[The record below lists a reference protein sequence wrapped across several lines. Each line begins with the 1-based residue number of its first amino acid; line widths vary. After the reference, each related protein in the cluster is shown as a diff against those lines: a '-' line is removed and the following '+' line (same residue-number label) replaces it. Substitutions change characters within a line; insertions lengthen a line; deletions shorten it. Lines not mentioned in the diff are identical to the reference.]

1 MCLEWQHVKTLPIQ
15 DASGDLELSK
25 PSSSNW
31 GRRIALNPKTV
42 PMLVEATPET
52 IHAAKYCKYIITVF
66 ENHPKCRIWIFQ
78 FWHFTP
84 IFGPIKIVLFVN
96 TV

>member
-31 GRRIALNPKTV
+31 GKRIALNPKTV
-42 PMLVEATPET
+42 PMLVEATPDT

-66 ENHPKCRIWIFQ
+66 KNHPKCRI
-78 FWHFTP
+78 
-84 IFGPIKIVLFVN
+84 
-96 TV
+96 

>member
-52 IHAAKYCKYIITVF
+52 IHAAKYCKYIP
-66 ENHPKCRIWIFQ
+66 NHS
-78 FWHFTP
+78 
-84 IFGPIKIVLFVN
+84 V
-96 TV
+96 

>member
-52 IHAAKYCKYIITVF
+52 IHAAKYCNR
-66 ENHPKCRIWIFQ
+66 ENPLMNSKGLTGLTLKH
-78 FWHFTP
+78 
-84 IFGPIKIVLFVN
+84 N
-96 TV
+96 E